1 MPSSSPTTFLDGIK
15 STAILKM
22 VYIPETLKLVLMKQS
37 ETTEEKRRL
46 HELYSLNALQTQPD
60 TVLDTFCEKV
70 AKLFDVPS
78 CVVSLVLEDR
88 QWFKSSF
95 GCPVELAQTRET
107 PRDISFCTHVVD
119 SRQPLI
125 VKEVSK
131 DPRFKNNPLVQK
143 YGFGFY
149 AGFPLTTGKGHV
161 LGSLCLYDN
170 KPREFSK
177 REVELLGLFSQRVM
191 AHLELCRELE
201 HVRASEAK
209 FRSIAE
215 SAHDGLVVIG
225 EDERII
231 EVNPAME
238 AMFGWSREEL
248 LGQPVEVIMPERYRK
263 RHHESIAR
271 FIELGASDKFNRS
284 RQFEALR
291 RDGTEFPIEISIS
304 GFSVGGSWTFTAF
317 IRDVTERKRAEED
330 LQRNTAEVLDWKNRY
345 EAAIQASGQV
355 LYDWNP
361 QTNDVTYGGNVGK
374 ILGYSTQELNGSVNH
389 WIDLIHPDDRNLFNA
404 EIERNLSTKEPAHLE
419 YRIRKKNGD
428 YITVEDTGYFC
439 FDGKGNPTRMV
450 GFVVDTTERKRTE
463 EAARKR
469 AEQVIHYQ
477 NALLQLAK
485 IDNSDMDLA
494 LKRITEIDAKTLGV
508 ERVSIWRY
516 NEDRSEIV
524 CENLYKLSESIHE
537 KGFRL
542 QAKKYPKYFQAM
554 KESRTIAAN
563 DACTDPCT
571 SEFSEG
577 YLKPLGI
584 TSMMDVPIWLHGK
597 VVGVACHEHIG
608 PMRAW
613 TLEEQDF
620 GASIAD
626 MVSLTLEASE
636 RKRAEEAL
644 AEQAVRDALTNLYN
658 RRYFNH
664 RIREELKRAD
674 RHQQTLAILLCDL
687 DHFKTINDTQGHQ
700 SGDEVLKAVAKSI
713 QESTRGTDLVFRWG
727 GDEIVVILSEVN
739 REGILIVAERIRSGV
754 HKISDQAGIELDVS
768 IGVALYPEHGRGV
781 DGLIR
786 LADRALYI
794 AKKGGDKVHIGIE
807 EYHLDEHTIKVVFQP
822 IVNVRSNEVISYE
835 ALSRDSQGKLSI
847 LELFKR
853 YQAIGQL
860 KELKCI
866 CFRTQ
871 LKAAHKVGLQ
881 RVFINVDFNVLNE
894 LELVPKPRGMDV
906 ILEISELE
914 ALHDVEN
921 HLKIATKWRES
932 GYKFAIDD
940 FGAGFISLPFIAQ
953 LVPEYIKVDR
963 STILQAVG
971 SQKFMTFSK
980 DLVQAIRN
988 YSSEGIIAEG
998 VETEKELKVVKDIGI
1013 HLIQGFLF
1021 GKPQE
1026 LK

>member
-1 MPSSSPTTFLDGIK
+1 
-15 STAILKM
+15 
-22 VYIPETLKLVLMKQS
+22 MK
-37 ETTEEKRRL
+37 
-46 HELYSLNALQTQPD
+46 
-60 TVLDTFCEKV
+60 
-70 AKLFDVPS
+70 
-78 CVVSLVLEDR
+78 
-88 QWFKSSF
+88 
-95 GCPVELAQTRET
+95 TR
-107 PRDISFCTHVVD
+107 
-119 SRQPLI
+119 
-125 VKEVSK
+125 
-131 DPRFKNNPLVQK
+131 NG
-143 YGFGFY
+143 Y
-149 AGFPLTTGKGHV
+149 V

-191 AHLELCRELE
+191 AHLEFCRELE

-215 SAHDGLVVIG
+215 SAHDGLVVI
-225 EDERII
+225 EENERII
-231 EVNPAME
+231 EVNPAVE

-317 IRDVTERKRAEED
+317 IRDITERKRAEED
-330 LQRNTAEVLDWKNRY
+330 LHRNTAEVLEWKNRY

-361 QTNDVTYGGNVGK
+361 RTNDVTYGGNIEK

-404 EIERNLSTKEPAHLE
+404 EVERNLSTKEPAHLE

-439 FDGKGNPTRMV
+439 FDDKGNPNRMV

-469 AEQVIHYQ
+469 AGQIIHYQ

-494 LKRITEIDAKTLGV
+494 LKRITEIDAKTLEV

-524 CENLYKLSESIHE
+524 CENLYKFGQNIHE

-542 QAKKYPKYFQAM
+542 EAKQYPSYFQAM
-554 KESRTIAAN
+554 EGSRTITAN

-584 TSMMDVPIWLHGK
+584 TSMMDVPIWLHGR
-597 VVGVACHEHIG
+597 VVGVVCHEHIG

-626 MVSLTLEASE
+626 MVSLTLEATE

-644 AEQAVRDALTNLYN
+644 AEQAIRDALTNLYN

-664 RIREELKRAD
+664 RIREELTRAD
-674 RHQQTLAILLCDL
+674 RHQ
-687 DHFKTINDTQGHQ
+687 
-700 SGDEVLKAVAKSI
+700 
-713 QESTRGTDLVFRWG
+713 
-727 GDEIVVILSEVN
+727 
-739 REGILIVAERIRSGV
+739 
-754 HKISDQAGIELDVS
+754 
-768 IGVALYPEHGRGV
+768 
-781 DGLIR
+781 
-786 LADRALYI
+786 
-794 AKKGGDKVHIGIE
+794 
-807 EYHLDEHTIKVVFQP
+807 
-822 IVNVRSNEVISYE
+822 
-835 ALSRDSQGKLSI
+835 
-847 LELFKR
+847 
-853 YQAIGQL
+853 
-860 KELKCI
+860 
-866 CFRTQ
+866 
-871 LKAAHKVGLQ
+871 
-881 RVFINVDFNVLNE
+881 
-894 LELVPKPRGMDV
+894 
-906 ILEISELE
+906 
-914 ALHDVEN
+914 
-921 HLKIATKWRES
+921 
-932 GYKFAIDD
+932 
-940 FGAGFISLPFIAQ
+940 
-953 LVPEYIKVDR
+953 
-963 STILQAVG
+963 
-971 SQKFMTFSK
+971 
-980 DLVQAIRN
+980 
-988 YSSEGIIAEG
+988 
-998 VETEKELKVVKDIGI
+998 
-1013 HLIQGFLF
+1013 
-1021 GKPQE
+1021 
-1026 LK
+1026 